1 MTATELSARFDLI
14 CDKVGSPYFA
24 STEKDDFFNTAQL
37 SLVDEILFPSK
48 KQDRRDVDALD
59 FSREDAF
66 QQGIGTLVRTATVT
80 GIASGTTNIDFT
92 LVNTSLGTGTVYKV
106 VNFLVQAA
114 TGSTTNYVS
123 AKRVRTI
130 TAASNV
136 YKGLRTFNEAT
147 SNSNRNAIYTVS
159 SYASGTTGT
168 TSLGRVEFFPAAPAA
183 NSSYLVEVVVFPR
196 AIVTSPSG
204 SIVNPEIDPMF
215 HNELLF
221 RALQLAGISIRETE
235 LYQSTNLEQ
244 AKEQ

>member
-1 MTATELSARFDLI
+1 MTAAELSARFDLI
-14 CDKVGSPYFA
+14 CDKVGSPYFTSA
-24 STEKDDFFNTAQL
+24 EKDHFFNTAQL
-37 SLVDEILFPSK
+37 SLIDEILFPSK

-80 GIASGTTNIDFT
+80 GVTSGTTQITFAQ
-92 LVNTSLGTGTVYKV
+92 VNTALSTGTVYKV

-136 YKGLRTFNEAT
+136 YKGLRTFNKAT

-168 TSLGRVEFFPAAPAA
+168 TSLGQIEFFPSAPVTG
-183 NSSYLVEVVVFPR
+183 SSYLVEVVVFPR
-196 AIVTSPSG
+196 AISTSG
-204 SIVNPEIDPMF
+204 SLVNPEIDPMF

>member
-14 CDKVGSPYFA
+14 CDKVGSPYFTA
-24 STEKDDFFNTAQL
+24 TEKDNFFNTAQL

-48 KQDRRDVDALD
+48 KQDRKDVDALD

-66 QQGIGTLVRTATVT
+66 QQGIGTLVRTAAVS
-80 GIASGTTNIDFT
+80 GIASGDTIITFAEI
-92 LVNTSLGTGTVYKV
+92 NTALGTGTVYKV

-114 TGSTTNYVS
+114 TGSTDYVS

-136 YKGLRTFNEAT
+136 YKGLRTFNTAT
-147 SNSNRNAIYTVS
+147 TGNRNAIYTVS
-159 SYASGTTGT
+159 SYASSGTTGT
-168 TSLGRVEFFPAAPAA
+168 TSLGQIEFYPAAPVSG
-183 NSSYLVEVVVFPR
+183 SSYRVEVVVFPR
-196 AIVTSPSG
+196 PIASTAPIVH
-204 SIVNPEIDPMF
+204 PEIDPMF

-221 RALQLAGISIRETE
+221 RSLQLAGISIRETE

>member
-14 CDKVGSPYFA
+14 CDKVGSPYFT
-24 STEKDDFFNTAQL
+24 STEKDNFFNTAQL

-48 KQDRRDVDALD
+48 KQDRKDVDALD

-80 GIASGTTNIDFT
+80 GITTGTTKITFAQVNSA
-92 LVNTSLGTGTVYKV
+92 LVTGTVYKV

-136 YKGLRTFNEAT
+136 YKGLRTFFNTAVT
-147 SNSNRNAIYTVS
+147 GNRNAIYTVS
-159 SYASGTTGT
+159 SYASGTPGT
-168 TSLGRVEFFPAAPAA
+168 TSLGQIEFFPPAPATG
-183 NSSYLVEVVVFPR
+183 SSYLVEVVVFPR
-196 AIVTSPSG
+196 PISTSG
-204 SIVNPEIDPMF
+204 SLVNPEIDPMF

>member
-14 CDKVGSPYFA
+14 CDKVGSPYFTA
-24 STEKDDFFNTAQL
+24 TEKDNFFNTAQL

-48 KQDRRDVDALD
+48 KQDRKDVDALD

-66 QQGIGTLVRTATVT
+66 QQGIGTLVRTAAVS
-80 GIASGTTNIDFT
+80 GIASGDTVITFAEI
-92 LVNTSLGTGTVYKV
+92 NTALGTGTVYKV

-114 TGSTTNYVS
+114 TGSTDYVS

-136 YKGLRTFNEAT
+136 YKGLRTFNTAT
-147 SNSNRNAIYTVS
+147 TGNRNAIYTVS
-159 SYASGTTGT
+159 SYASGTSGT
-168 TSLGRVEFFPAAPAA
+168 TSLGQIEFYPAAPVSG
-183 NSSYLVEVVVFPR
+183 SSYRVEVVVFPR
-196 AIVTSPSG
+196 PISTTG
-204 SIVNPEIDPMF
+204 TTVNPEIDPMF

-221 RALQLAGISIRETE
+221 RSLQLAGISIRETE